1 MKSLFSFSAILFLFF
16 IGISCSN
23 DDDNPT
29 PNPSPVIVTFNA
41 TLTGA
46 SEVPA
51 NTSAATGTATASFNK
66 TTKILTLNLTYSGIT
81 PTMGHIHVGAAG
93 VSGPVVFPF
102 SNLMSPF
109 SYTSPAL
116 TATQEADLLANNYY
130 VNLHTDAFPAG
141 EIRGQLTTTNPG
153 GSGGGGGGGGGY

>member
-16 IGISCSN
+16 VGISCSN
-23 DDDNPT
+23 DDDNST
-29 PNPSPVIVTFNA
+29 PNPVIVTFNA
-41 TLTGA
+41 TLNGA

-51 NTSAATGTATASFNK
+51 NASEATGTATASYNK

-81 PTMGHIHVGAAG
+81 PKMGHIHVGAVG

-116 TATQEADLLANNYY
+116 DATQEADLLANKYY

-153 GSGGGGGGGGGY
+153 GSSGGGGGGGY